1 MKKIIGIIPIFIYFL
16 FLVVMNVWWMHYYM
30 SPEALDFGFL
40 FYFPYCLGGSF
51 IICFLLGILVRKICC
66 DGRIHFMLL
75 YMFMILFS
83 AYFVIWLN
91 QALQKS
97 FPNFQTFYK
106 QDVPWLYG
114 FTQVDTPIIL
124 LESAVGFLIG
134 WIWQNQRGKKKKRQQ

>member
-1 MKKIIGIIPIFIYFL
+1 
-16 FLVVMNVWWMHYYM
+16 
-30 SPEALDFGFL
+30 
-40 FYFPYCLGGSF
+40 
-51 IICFLLGILVRKICC
+51 
-66 DGRIHFMLL
+66 MLL

-134 WIWQNQRGKKKKRQQ
+134 WIWQNQRDKKKKRQQ